1 MIIIILCFEYF
12 IILSE
17 TLICVQSINDD
28 VVKSAL
34 WSLNTNTTQLQ
45 LECACLEAGV
55 ERVRNCSFNMAKA
68 TKQLIEKF

>member
-1 MIIIILCFEYF
+1 MLYVGIKF
-12 IILSE
+12 INKIF
-17 TLICVQSINDD
+17 IYIQGINDD

-34 WSLNTNTTQLQ
+34 WSLNTSTTQLQ

-68 TKQLIEKF
+68 TKQLLTRF

>member
-1 MIIIILCFEYF
+1 M
-12 IILSE
+12 
-17 TLICVQSINDD
+17 
-28 VVKSAL
+28 KSAL

-68 TKQLIEKF
+68 TKQLIERFWLIKEKWTTNTFWNILL